1 MLGCMGQL
9 SEGETYEEAQ
19 ARVAATNKATEE
31 ARLAKRFELRDYF
44 ESDPVL
50 KPLDDALYAAKLESV
65 IDRQIVVIVK
75 IIEIDEPELLM
86 NGIFTLT
93 IAHI

>member
-9 SEGETYEEAQ
+9 NEGETYEEAQ

-65 IDRQIVVIVK
+65 IDRQIVVA
-75 IIEIDEPELLM
+75 EIDRLIRLRVAEALQDTQKAPK
-86 NGIFTLT
+86 
-93 IAHI
+93 